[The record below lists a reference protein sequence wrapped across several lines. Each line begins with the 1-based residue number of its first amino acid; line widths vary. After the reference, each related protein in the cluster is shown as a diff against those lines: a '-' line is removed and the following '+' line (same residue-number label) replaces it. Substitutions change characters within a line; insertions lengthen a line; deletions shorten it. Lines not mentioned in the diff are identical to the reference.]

1 MCGPPAYTGIGGNL
15 LEMNR
20 IARFRRPLLAVCA
33 LLVFAPALL
42 ANAQDDDSSMSQK
55 EIEALRDAAYIPNDR
70 VQTFMKI
77 LNTRDQEIND
87 LVSKPR
93 RPGFSQDMHD
103 LLDQF
108 AAIADEFNDNLDE
121 YQSKHR
127 DVRKSLPKL
136 VTAIERW
143 STTLRAPADDQTYN
157 IVRKM
162 ALDSLKDM
170 HETATSM
177 ETEQAAYFKAHP
189 DAEKLEKERSDRNHS
204 PVPQ

>member
-1 MCGPPAYTGIGGNL
+1 
-15 LEMNR
+15 MNR
-20 IARFRRPLLAVCA
+20 IARFRRLMLAACA
-33 LLVFAPALL
+33 FLVLAPATT
-42 ANAQDDDSSMSQK
+42 ARAQDEDSSMSQK
-55 EIEALRDAAYIPNDR
+55 EIEALRDAAYIPNER
-70 VQTFMKI
+70 VLTYLKI
-77 LNTRDQEIND
+77 LDTREQEITT
-87 LVSKPR
+87 LLSKPR
-93 RPGFSQDMHD
+93 RVGFNQDMHD

-127 DVRKSLPKL
+127 DIRKVLPK
-136 VTAIERW
+136 VVSSIERW

-170 HETATSM
+170 RDTATSM
-177 ETEQAAYFKAHP
+177 QTEQAAYFKAHP
-189 DAEKLEKERSDRNHS
+189 DAEKLEKQRADPDHS

>member
-1 MCGPPAYTGIGGNL
+1 
-15 LEMNR
+15 MNR
-20 IARFRRPLLAVCA
+20 FARFRRLILAACS
-33 LLVFAPALL
+33 LLVLVPALQ
-42 ANAQDDDSSMSQK
+42 ARAQDDDSSMSQK
-55 EIEALRDAAYIPNDR
+55 EIESLRDAAYIPNDR
-70 VQTFMKI
+70 VMTYVKI
-77 LNTRDQEIND
+77 LNTREQEITD
-87 LVSKPR
+87 LLSKPR
-93 RPGFSQDMHD
+93 RPGFNQDMHD

-127 DVRKSLPKL
+127 DIRKSLPKL
-136 VTAIERW
+136 VSSIERW

-170 HETATSM
+170 RDTVTTM

-189 DAEKLEKERSDRNHS
+189 DAEKVEKERADPQHA

>member
-1 MCGPPAYTGIGGNL
+1 MNL
-15 LEMNR
+15 T
-20 IARFRRPLLAVCA
+20 ARLRRLTLAACA
-33 LLVFAPALL
+33 LLIIAPAVR
-42 ANAQDDDSSMSQK
+42 AVAQDDDDSAMSQK
-55 EIEALRDAAYIPNDR
+55 EIESLRDAAYIPNDR
-70 VQTFMKI
+70 VMAFVKI
-77 LNTRDQEIND
+77 LNTREEEIED
-87 LVSKPR
+87 LLSKPR
-93 RPGFSQDMHD
+93 RPGFNQDMHD

-127 DVRKSLPKL
+127 DIRKSLPKL
-136 VTAIERW
+136 VSSIERW

-170 HETATSM
+170 HDTATTM
-177 ETEQAAYFKAHP
+177 ETEQAAYFKEHP
-189 DAEKLEKERSDRNHS
+189 DAAKTEKERADPEHA

>member
-1 MCGPPAYTGIGGNL
+1 
-15 LEMNR
+15 
-20 IARFRRPLLAVCA
+20 
-33 LLVFAPALL
+33 
-42 ANAQDDDSSMSQK
+42 MSQK
-55 EIEALRDAAYIPNDR
+55 EIESLRDAAYIPNDR
-70 VQTFMKI
+70 VMTFMKI
-77 LNTRDQEIND
+77 LDTREQEITN
-87 LVSKPR
+87 LLSKPR
-93 RPGFSQDMHD
+93 RPGFNQDMHD

-127 DVRKSLPKL
+127 DVRKALPKL
-136 VTAIERW
+136 VAAIERW
-143 STTLRAPADDQTYN
+143 STTLRTPADDQTYN

-170 HETATSM
+170 HDTATSM

-189 DAEKLEKERSDRNHS
+189 DAEKLEKERASPEHV

>member
-1 MCGPPAYTGIGGNL
+1 MT
-15 LEMNR
+15 R
-20 IARFRRPLLAVCA
+20 SARFRRLVLAACA
-33 LLVFAPALL
+33 FLVFVPKALIH
-42 ANAQDDDSSMSQK
+42 AQDDDSSMSQK
-55 EIEALRDAAYIPNDR
+55 EIESLRDAAYIPNDR
-70 VQTFMKI
+70 IIAFVKI
-77 LNTRDQEIND
+77 LDTREQEITD
-87 LVSKPR
+87 LLSKPR
-93 RPGFSQDMHD
+93 RPGFNQDMHD

-127 DVRKSLPKL
+127 DIRKSLPKL
-136 VTAIERW
+136 VSSIDRW

-157 IVRKM
+157 VVRKM

-170 HETATSM
+170 HDTATEM

-189 DAEKLEKERSDRNHS
+189 DAAKTEKERADPDHT

>member
-1 MCGPPAYTGIGGNL
+1 
-15 LEMNR
+15 MNR
-20 IARFRRPLLAVCA
+20 IARFRRLMLAACA
-33 LLVFAPALL
+33 LLVLAPA
-42 ANAQDDDSSMSQK
+42 AAARAQDEDSSMSQK
-55 EIEALRDAAYIPNDR
+55 EIEALRDAAYIPNER
-70 VQTFMKI
+70 VLTYLKI
-77 LNTRDQEIND
+77 LDTREQEITT
-87 LVSKPR
+87 LLSKPR
-93 RPGFSQDMHD
+93 RVGFNQDMHD

-127 DVRKSLPKL
+127 DIRKVLPKV
-136 VTAIERW
+136 VTSIERW

-170 HETATSM
+170 RDTATSM
-177 ETEQAAYFKAHP
+177 QTEQAAYFKAHP
-189 DAEKLEKERSDRNHS
+189 DAEKLEKQRADPDHS

>member
-1 MCGPPAYTGIGGNL
+1 M
-15 LEMNR
+15 
-20 IARFRRPLLAVCA
+20 LAVCA
-33 LLVFAPALL
+33 LLVFAPAALSR
-42 ANAQDDDSSMSQK
+42 AQNDDSSMSQK
-55 EIEALRDAAYIPNDR
+55 EIESLRDAAYVPNDR
-70 VQTFMKI
+70 VLTFVKI
-77 LNTRDQEIND
+77 LNTRDQEITG

-127 DVRKSLPKL
+127 DIRKALPKL
-136 VTAIERW
+136 VAAIERW
-143 STTLRAPADDQTYN
+143 STTLRAPAEDQAYN

-170 HETATSM
+170 RDTATSM

-189 DAEKLEKERSDRNHS
+189 DAEKLEKQRSDPEHA

>member
-1 MCGPPAYTGIGGNL
+1 MTRIG
-15 LEMNR
+15 
-20 IARFRRPLLAVCA
+20 RFLRPFLAVCA
-33 LLVFAPALL
+33 LLVCAPA
-42 ANAQDDDSSMSQK
+42 AVSRAQDDDSSMSQK
-55 EIEALRDAAYIPNDR
+55 EIEGLRDAAYIPNDR
-70 VQTFMKI
+70 VMAYVKI
-77 LNTRDQEIND
+77 LNTREQEITD
-87 LVSKPR
+87 LLSKPR
-93 RPGFSQDMHD
+93 RPGFNQDMHD

-127 DVRKSLPKL
+127 DIRKALPKL

-189 DAEKLEKERSDRNHS
+189 DAEKLEKERADPQHA

>member
-1 MCGPPAYTGIGGNL
+1 M
-15 LEMNR
+15 
-20 IARFRRPLLAVCA
+20 LAACA
-33 LLVFAPALL
+33 LLVLAPAVPIL
-42 ANAQDDDSSMSQK
+42 AQDDDSSMSQK
-55 EIEALRDAAYIPNDR
+55 EIEALRDAAYIPNER
-70 VQTFMKI
+70 VLTYLKI
-77 LNTRDQEIND
+77 LDTREQEITT
-87 LVSKPR
+87 LLSKPR
-93 RPGFSQDMHD
+93 RVGFNQDMHD

-127 DVRKSLPKL
+127 DIRKVLPK
-136 VTAIERW
+136 VVSSIERW

-170 HETATSM
+170 RDTATSM
-177 ETEQAAYFKAHP
+177 QTDLATYFKAHP
-189 DAEKLEKERSDRNHS
+189 DAEKLEKERADPQHS

>member
-1 MCGPPAYTGIGGNL
+1 
-15 LEMNR
+15 MNR
-20 IARFRRPLLAVCA
+20 TARLRRLLLFVCA
-33 LLVFAPALL
+33 LLVIAPA
-42 ANAQDDDSSMSQK
+42 ARAQDDDSSMSQK

-70 VQTFMKI
+70 VLVFVKI
-77 LNTRDQEIND
+77 LNSREQEISD

-93 RPGFSQDMHD
+93 RPGFNQDIHD

-108 AAIADEFNDNLDE
+108 ASIADEFNDNLDE

-127 DVRKSLPKL
+127 DIRKSLPKL
-136 VTAIERW
+136 MTAIERW

-170 HETATSM
+170 HETAATM

-189 DAEKLEKERSDRNHS
+189 DAEKLEKERSDPQHS
-204 PVPQ
+204 PLPQ

>member
-1 MCGPPAYTGIGGNL
+1 
-15 LEMNR
+15 MNC
-20 IARFRRPLLAVCA
+20 IARFRRPLLAACA
-33 LLVFAPALL
+33 LLVFVPATL
-42 ANAQDDDSSMSQK
+42 ALAQDDDSSMSQK

-70 VQTFMKI
+70 VLEFVKI
-77 LNTRDQEIND
+77 LNSREQDIQN

-93 RPGFSQDMHD
+93 RPGFNQDMHD

-127 DVRKSLPKL
+127 DIRKSLPKL

-170 HETATSM
+170 HDTATSM
-177 ETEQAAYFKAHP
+177 QTEQAAYFKAHP
-189 DAEKLEKERSDRNHS
+189 DEEKLEKERAD
-204 PVPQ
+204 PQHAPTPQ